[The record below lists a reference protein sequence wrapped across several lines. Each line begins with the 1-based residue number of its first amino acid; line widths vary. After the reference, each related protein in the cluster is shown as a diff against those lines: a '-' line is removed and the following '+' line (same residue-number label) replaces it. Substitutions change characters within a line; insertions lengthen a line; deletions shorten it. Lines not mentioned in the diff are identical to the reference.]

1 MSFVSIDGQNYAI
14 VDYTEGDFIPNLI
27 IGNIEKM
34 VGMQYPRVTNAGNW
48 ETTIKVNNIII
59 KPAYY
64 SITIFYGVDILDGRL
79 NLRLYKDSI
88 GYVFQWPAVGPPI
101 RKAVFE
107 IVTEDKSLYNSYLT
121 SDDCKTPDKFLEFLY
136 VSLERKMTNN
146 NPF

>member
-79 NLRLYKDSI
+79 KLRLYKDSI
-88 GYVFQWPAVGPPI
+88 GYVFQWPGVGPPI

>member
-34 VGMQYPRVTNAGNW
+34 IGMQYPHVTNTGNW

>member
-1 MSFVSIDGQNYAI
+1 MAFVSIDGQNYAI
-14 VDYTEGDFIPNLI
+14 VDYNEGDFIPNLI
-27 IGNIEKM
+27 IGNVEKM
-34 VGMQYPRVTNAGNW
+34 IGMQYPPIANAGNW
-48 ETTIKVNNIII
+48 ETTIKVSNIVI

-64 SITIFYGVDILDGRL
+64 SITIFYGVDVLDGRL
-79 NLRLYKDSI
+79 NFRLYKDSV

-121 SDDCKTPDKFLEFLY
+121 ADDCKTPARFLRFIY
-136 VSLERKMTNN
+136 VSLERKITNN

>member
-34 VGMQYPRVTNAGNW
+34 IGMQYPRVTNAGNW

>member
-48 ETTIKVNNIII
+48 ETTIKVNNIIT

-79 NLRLYKDSI
+79 KLRLYKDSI

>member
-79 NLRLYKDSI
+79 KLRLYKDSI
-88 GYVFQWPAVGPPI
+88 GYVFQWPVVGPPI

>member
-1 MSFVSIDGQNYAI
+1 VSFVSIDGQNYAI

-79 NLRLYKDSI
+79 KLRLYKDSI

>member
-79 NLRLYKDSI
+79 KLRLYKDSI